1 MQSVPVHDQV
11 SAGGVAFRKNDG
23 QVEIILISVGEARR
37 WQLPKGLINPGEVA
51 EQAALREVREEG
63 GVDAEIISP
72 LEVIEYWYYGGQ
84 GVRRRRYHKY
94 VHFYLMR
101 YCSGDPLDH
110 DHEVNEARWWEIEN
124 AYRALTFP
132 SEKRVVQK
140 ALELLERGV

>member
-84 GVRRRRYHKY
+84 GERRRRYHKY

-101 YCSGDPLDH
+101 YCSGDPIDH